1 MKKISLSL
9 AFFLAGFSAF
19 AQQKDA
25 VLLNVGGKEVTK
37 SEFESIYHKNNTKA
51 TGDRKSIEEY
61 LELFINFKLKVREA
75 EAQGLDTTAAFKNEL
90 EGYRKQLAQPYLVDN
105 EVNEKL
111 LREAYDRMKTD
122 VRASHILIKVDQ
134 DALPK
139 DTLAAFNKAMA
150 IRERILKGE
159 DFGKLARELSEDPS
173 AKENNGDLGFF
184 TSMQMVYPF
193 ESAAYGL
200 KENEVSMPVRTRFG
214 YHILKATDRREAQG
228 QIQVGHIMVKSPKTA
243 TPEEAD
249 KAKAKIDEI
258 YQQLKDG
265 KDFAE
270 LAREFSEDKGSAK
283 KGGELPWFGTG
294 RMVPEFEM
302 AAFKLKNKGDYSEPV
317 KTQYGWHI
325 IKKLDQ
331 KPIPSYDEAKADLK
345 ARIQKDSRS
354 QKSRESM
361 IAKLKKEYKFKEN
374 PKAKEEIYKA
384 IDTTFFNGKWSAE
397 GRKLDKVMFT
407 LDKEKVT
414 QKDFAKYLESHQI
427 ARNKTEVKPLI
438 DQLYNQFVEEKVLA
452 YEEQRL
458 ASKYPEYK
466 ALLQEYRDGILLFD
480 LMDKMVWSKAVKDTA
495 GLKEFYEKNKQK
507 FMWGERT
514 EATIFT
520 AANEEVGKKLR
531 AMLTDKKKK
540 YTDEELLTALNKD
553 SQLNLKIES
562 GKFGK
567 GENEFVDQAGTSIG
581 LSNDIKKDGK
591 VVIVDVKRTIA
602 PEPKS
607 LNEAKGLI
615 TAEYQNQL
623 EKEWIQQLRAKY
635 PVTVNKQVLETVK

>member
-414 QKDFAKYLESHQI
+414 QKDFAKYLELHQI